1 MGHPSTQRYTQIPIL
16 TNWRQT
22 DSVAQL
28 RMVMEE
34 HEYGVFTSS
43 APLWEEML
51 TDDRIAAVVDTR
63 IGGLMCAEMSFS
75 AGGDKRKAKQLA
87 DAMGGDD
94 RTRDDGLWRRIVSH
108 ETAKEIL
115 KWKVGLGVAFGPVEW
130 ATTKDTYTPRIKCWH
145 PKHLR
150 WDHGKRRFYVVTLEG
165 QNIELP
171 DTEEE
176 PRSNG
181 DWFVWGG
188 YRSWMNGLIRS
199 LGPKYVDRQWNE
211 RDWSRRNE
219 RFGMAIIEGSHP
231 ASASNEDKE
240 NWQNQLANM
249 GNEPTIMTPQPNEKT
264 GTAGYGIK
272 IHTLNGEGWQC
283 FSDRKNS
290 LDIDI
295 AVRVLGQELTTT
307 TGPNGNRALGEVH
320 EKIRTDIKRA
330 DSEFFTQAREQ
341 VLCWHAYHNLGDP
354 TLAPYPQPM
363 IGSPD
368 NPLDD
373 AQELLTIV
381 TAIEKA
387 PPELDVVA
395 ILEAH
400 GMPILEGDALTEAV
414 ERKRVLQPQQS
425 GGGVV
430 TITPSAAAAVTKVNE
445 VRAQQGM
452 PPLDADGDLTV
463 AEYQAKHSTV
473 ISQAANAEAGESQ
486 IKSPPVD
493 LRAVAQLSEAVAL
506 RATGTGK
513 ARKQAKYQ
521 VAQAQIAARVAS
533 RAMRPFVEKV
543 LAALDGAQSFE
554 ECRRLIVAEARKSG
568 ADMDQVAKLF
578 ANVNLLARLHGREA
592 ALANVLK

>member
-1 MGHPSTQRYTQIPIL
+1 M
-16 TNWRQT
+16 
-22 DSVAQL
+22 
-28 RMVMEE
+28 
-34 HEYGVFTSS
+34 FTSS

-75 AGGDKRKAKQLA
+75 AGGDKAKARKLA

-130 ATTKDTYTPRIKCWH
+130 TATKDSFTPRLKCWH

-150 WDHGKRRFYVVTLEG
+150 WDHGKRRFYVVTMEG
-165 QNIELP
+165 NNIELP

-181 DWFVWGG
+181 EWFVWGG

-199 LGPKYVDRQWNE
+199 LGMKFIDRAWNE

-219 RFGMAIIEGSHP
+219 KFGMAIIEGKHP
-231 ASASNEDKE
+231 SAASNEDKE
-240 NWQNQLANM
+240 NWQNQLANL
-249 GNEPTIMTPQPNEKT
+249 GNESTIMTPQPNEKT
-264 GTAGYGIK
+264 GTAGYGID
-272 IHTLNGEGWQC
+272 IHELSGEGWQC
-283 FSDRKNS
+283 FGDRKNS

-320 EKIRTDIKRA
+320 EKIRTDIKKDDA
-330 DSEFFTQAREQ
+330 SFFSQAREQ
-341 VLCWHAYHNLGDP
+341 VLCWYAYHNLGDP

-373 AQELLTIV
+373 AQELLTLV
-381 TAIEKA
+381 SAIEKA
-387 PPELDVVA
+387 PPELDVMT

-400 GMPILEGDALTEAV
+400 GQPVLEGDALAEAV
-414 ERKRVLQPQQS
+414 ERKKSLQPPPPMFPGQGPGQAPPK
-425 GGGVV
+425 GQP
-430 TITPSAAAAVTKVNE
+430 TD
-445 VRAQQGM
+445 QQG
-452 PPLDADGDLTV
+452 
-463 AEYQAKHSTV
+463 EQE
-473 ISQAANAEAGESQ
+473 QAA
-486 IKSPPVD
+486 PPVD
-493 LRAVAQLSEAVAL
+493 LRAVAQLSEAISL

-513 ARKQAKYQ
+513 ARKNAKYQ
-521 VAQAQIAARVAS
+521 TVQAQRAARVAS
-533 RAMRPFVEKV
+533 KAMRPFVEKV
-543 LAALDGAQSFE
+543 LAAIDGAQSFE
-554 ECRRLIVAEARKSG
+554 DLRKVIVAEARKGG
-568 ADMDQVAKLF
+568 ADMDQLSKLV
-578 ANVNLLARLHGREA
+578 ANVNMLARLHGREA
-592 ALANVLK
+592 ALVNVLHNHKGR